1 MATQDATA
9 AGPELPGGR
18 VTERRG
24 PVLARPAHAG
34 AGHRP
39 ADGRGGACRAGRS
52 PESRRRRG
60 ADSALRPG
68 LYRQRPRTARAHRRR
83 ARAGARRP
91 AVRPLPR
98 HHPRAWP
105 AVGEPV
111 HQPHRGLHPDPQP
124 GISAGQGQRRR
135 RQPDRDR
142 RRGRLAGRRHRQR
155 RLLRRRLHPVRH
167 HPDRDRRPA
176 HRLQLPLRQ
185 PGQRRAVTAR
195 QRRRDHR
202 AGCPPSSPTG
212 SRQPAC
218 TSSSPA

>member
-1 MATQDATA
+1 MRAAMRLLPVKIDITMISLCYQARQAEEAPDGYPGCNGRQPGNGYPGCNGRRPGTA
-9 AGPELPGGR
+9 WRAGDRAG
-18 VTERRG
+18 G

-39 ADGRGGACRAGRS
+39 AAGRGGACRAGRS

-124 GISAGQGQRRR
+124 GISAGQGQRAHS
-135 RQPDRDR
+135 
-142 RRGRLAGRRHRQR
+142 RGCRRHG
-155 RLLRRRLHPVRH
+155 P
-167 HPDRDRRPA
+167 PGPRRPA
-176 HRLQLPLRQ
+176 ARDRHK
-185 PGQRRAVTAR
+185 TAR
-195 QRRRDHR
+195 R
-202 AGCPPSSPTG
+202 PS
-212 SRQPAC
+212 
-218 TSSSPA
+218 